1 MVTHGGERRGDRDRR
16 RCDGPDTAAG
26 IARQNEG
33 VLIRAP
39 RPEELGLLGDVE
51 VAAGRAFRDVGMPEI
66 AGDEPIP
73 DEVLGE
79 YLRHGHAWVAVDP
92 ADAAGGPAAYL
103 VAEPVDGA
111 LHVEQVSVHP
121 RAARRGVGSALLDH
135 AAAAAAREGL
145 AALTL
150 TTFTEVPWNAPYYE
164 RLGFR
169 VVPDAELSPGLRAVV
184 EREAAQG
191 LDRWPRVVMRRPL

>member
-1 MVTHGGERRGDRDRR
+1 MER
-16 RCDGPDTAAG
+16 
-26 IARQNEG
+26 
-33 VLIRAP
+33 
-39 RPEELGLLGDVE
+39 
-51 VAAGRAFRDVGMPEI
+51 AAGRAFRDVGMPEI

-92 ADAAGGPAAYL
+92 ADAAGAPAAYL

-121 RAARRGVGSALLDH
+121 RAARRGVGRALLDH
-135 AAAAAAREGL
+135 AAEAAAGEGL

-169 VVPDAELSPGLRAVV
+169 AVPRDELTPGLRAVV
-184 EREAAQG
+184 EREAAHG